1 MGKIYF
7 SNFKKQVLFVLTL
20 SISVMLPVI
29 VHAQAPPGVSSGS
42 CTVQNTFPSGFLY
55 PPSHFGASRSG
66 GARWHAGVDFFYS
79 KGTKVSVPE
88 GCKIRL
94 YSDGTVIW
102 KSDPTGYGQ
111 YMFLDCNPGGV
122 PITLRYAHI
131 ARYVT
136 STKQIEQGRTGIETA
151 SIPDH
156 YHFEVLISQSAGKG
170 TPVDPECVLGMASKT
185 GAGPQSPIAEC
196 RQCPS
201 PLITGEPA
209 DFCKPGVV
217 AALINH
223 SKKCYKGNDKNNPG
237 GETVDPSQLTG
248 VANQGDPGST
258 QGPADGAA
266 DPNNIYDNDHVYT
279 DPGDGDGY
287 TGDPNI
293 LYPPSPPDPPIEPPT
308 PDEPGNPGGDPDLV
322 PPPKPGQE
330 PTEQTSC
337 AADTW
342 AAMVNQS
349 VIEARREDILNKRYI
364 VKPDAII
371 DYSCFDLH
379 VKKVADDSGPIFSET
394 KKWANLPVDLIGKVV
409 TVKRELGSK
418 SLDGAIM
425 DIVQSVATNYRRRQF
440 NQPLLSGTT
449 PVPASAGAN
458 NCDVMAKVW
467 KAAKCKNFDGEDA
480 FYTFSDLT
488 TKDPREFPPNMNC
501 N

>member
-1 MGKIYF
+1 MGKLYLNNIQLFIFMITLVSGVMF
-7 SNFKKQVLFVLTL
+7 SH
-20 SISVMLPVI
+20 IA
-29 VHAQAPPGVSSGS
+29 HALPPGNQSGS
-42 CTVQNTFPSGFLY
+42 CTIQNTFPNGFLY
-55 PPSHFGASRSG
+55 PPSHFGASRSS
-66 GARWHAGVDFFYS
+66 GARWHAGVDFFYP
-79 KGTKVSVPE
+79 KGTKVDIPA
-88 GCKIRL
+88 GCEIRL

-111 YMFLDCNPGGV
+111 YMFIDCKPGGV
-122 PITLRYAHI
+122 PVTLRYAHI

-151 SIPDH
+151 SIPDM
-156 YHFEVLISQSAGKG
+156 YHFEVLISQTAGKG
-170 TPVDPECVLGMASKT
+170 TPVDPECVLGMTSKT

-196 RQCPS
+196 RKCPAPIIEGS
-201 PLITGEPA
+201 PV
-209 DFCKPGVV
+209 DFCNDNGAV

-237 GETVDPSQLTG
+237 GETVDPNQLTG
-248 VANQGDPGST
+248 VANQGDPGT
-258 QGPADGAA
+258 TTGPSDGEA
-266 DPNNIYDNDHVYT
+266 DPNSIYDNDHVYT
-279 DPGDGDGY
+279 DPGDDDGY
-287 TGDPNI
+287 TGDSDI

-308 PDEPGNPGGDPDLV
+308 PDDPGTPGGDPNLT
-322 PPPKPGQE
+322 PPPAPGAE
-330 PTEQTSC
+330 PEKMTGC

-342 AAMVNQS
+342 TAMVNQA
-349 VIEARREDILNKRYI
+349 VMETRREDILNKRFI
-364 VKPDAII
+364 VKPDSVI

-379 VKKVADDSGPIFSET
+379 VKKVADDAGPIFSET

-440 NQPLLSGTT
+440 NQPLLSGAT
-449 PVPASAGAN
+449 PVPASAGSS

-467 KAAKCKNFDGEDA
+467 KAAKCKNFDGA
-480 FYTFSDLT
+480 SVFYTFDDLKT
-488 TKDPREFPPNMNC
+488 AEPREYPPNMSC

>member
-1 MGKIYF
+1 LRF
-7 SNFKKQVLFVLTL
+7 ACETR
-20 SISVMLPVI
+20 
-29 VHAQAPPGVSSGS
+29 GS
-42 CTVQNTFPSGFLY
+42 CTIQNTFPNNHLY
-55 PPSHFGASRSG
+55 DPSHFGASRGG
-66 GARWHAGVDFFYS
+66 GARWHAGVDFFYP
-79 KGTKVSVPE
+79 KGTKVSVPD

-102 KSDPTGYGQ
+102 KTDPNGYGQ
-111 YMFLDCNPGGV
+111 YMFVDCNPGNV

-156 YHFEVLISQSAGKG
+156 YHFEVLISQSDGKG

-185 GAGPQSPIAEC
+185 LGGPKAPSSRPEC
-196 RQCPS
+196 NTCPT
-201 PLITGEPA
+201 PLIPGEA
-209 DFCKPGVV
+209 ANFCNNPSEVV
-217 AALINH
+217 SALIAH
-223 SKKCYKGNDKNNPG
+223 SKKCYRGNDKNNPG
-237 GETVDPSQLTG
+237 GTAVDPSNLTG
-248 VANQGDPGST
+248 VDNQGDPGST

-266 DPNNIYDNDHVYT
+266 DPGDIYHNDHVYEDT
-279 DPGDGDGY
+279 PDGTGY
-287 TGDPNI
+287 TGPSP
-293 LYPPSPPDPPIEPPT
+293 YPPAPPDPPVEPPA
-308 PDEPGNPGGDPDLV
+308 PDVPGTPGGDPDLV
-322 PPPKPGQE
+322 PGPKPGEE

-342 AAMVNQS
+342 AAMVNQA
-349 VIEARREDILNKRYI
+349 VMETRREDILNKRYI
-364 VKPDAII
+364 VKPDAVI

-379 VKKVADDSGPIFSET
+379 VKNVADSAGPIFSET

-440 NQPLLSGTT
+440 NQPLLSGSAT
-449 PVPASAGAN
+449 VPTSAGSN

-467 KAAKCKNFDGEDA
+467 KAAKCKNFDGSNA
-480 FYTFSDLT
+480 FYTFEDLKT
-488 TKDPREFPPNMNC
+488 TDPREFPPNMNC